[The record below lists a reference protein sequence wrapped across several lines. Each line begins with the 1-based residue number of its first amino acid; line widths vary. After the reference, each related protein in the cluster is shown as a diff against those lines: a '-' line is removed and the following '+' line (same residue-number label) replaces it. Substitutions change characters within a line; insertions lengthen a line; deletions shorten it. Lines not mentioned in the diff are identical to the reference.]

1 MASELLNQ
9 SGMTAHLVVGVM
21 LTWLTATNGTPSRQ
35 ASPPSTQTTTPD
47 QPEKPLVVV
56 GCVAS
61 DQARSD
67 QFTLADEKAGT
78 TYRLN
83 GTKLATYNGRRVRIV
98 GGLYPS
104 DNVAAQAG
112 AIDPSKAAIAA
123 STAAET
129 RAPQLPEFHVKEVRP
144 LRGSCSPSLPK

>member
-1 MASELLNQ
+1 M
-9 SGMTAHLVVGVM
+9 
-21 LTWLTATNGTPSRQ
+21 
-35 ASPPSTQTTTPD
+35 TPD
-47 QPEKPLVVV
+47 KPEKPLVIV

-61 DQARSD
+61 NQTRAD

-83 GTKLATYNGRRVRIV
+83 GTKLETYSGRRVRIV
-98 GGLYPS
+98 GGFYPS

-123 STAAET
+123 STAVET
-129 RAPQLPEFHVKEVRP
+129 RAPQLPEFHVKEVRQ